1 MHELAGCA
9 FNHVKSSSAT
19 SVWYCMY
26 DHCYCSSGDVSGF
39 LTNFLERDFFLE
51 LVENKY
57 PPNSDMYQVLYYTT
71 YTMFS
76 VASH

>member
-1 MHELAGCA
+1 
-9 FNHVKSSSAT
+9 
-19 SVWYCMY
+19 MY